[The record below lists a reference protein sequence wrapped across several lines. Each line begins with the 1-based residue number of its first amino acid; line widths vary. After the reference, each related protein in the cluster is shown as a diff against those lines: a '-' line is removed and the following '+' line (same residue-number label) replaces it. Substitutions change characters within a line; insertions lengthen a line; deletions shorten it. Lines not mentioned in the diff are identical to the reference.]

1 MTFLQEENTNMANP
15 FPPAGAD
22 LGQTNPT
29 LVGASTLRRGAFIAR
44 GNATTIDA
52 YGMFLASV
60 VGTATARNVANTSAL
75 TILNRVLIA
84 GGATAGNMAEVFGAA
99 QFYGGVAKSASA
111 PENGG
116 FRFSML
122 VAITDPATVSGA
134 RSFFGLTDSA
144 SALTNVEVTTLTNIL
159 GFAQV
164 AADTNMRVVY
174 NDGSGT
180 AASIDLGT
188 NFPMTNGNLYELGL
202 VWEPGDTKIRWSVYR
217 PLGDVLGAS
226 QETYYREGELTTDIP
241 AATTLLCPHAWRTNN
256 ATALATGFDLAHLI
270 IDSVH

>member
-1 MTFLQEENTNMANP
+1 MPNL
-15 FPPAGAD
+15 FPAIGAD
-22 LGQTNPT
+22 LGQTNPI
-29 LVGASTLRRGAFIAR
+29 LAGASLLKRGAFIAR
-44 GNATTIDA
+44 GNSTTIDA

-60 VGTATARNVANTSAL
+60 VGTATARNVANTNAL

-84 GGATAGNMAEVFGAA
+84 GGSTAGNMAEVFGAA
-99 QFYGGVAKSASA
+99 QFYGGSARTASA

-116 FRFSML
+116 FKFSML
-122 VAITDPATVSGA
+122 VAITDPATVAGA

-164 AADTNMRVVY
+164 AADTNMRVVF

-180 AASIDLGT
+180 ASSIDLGT
-188 NFPMTNGNLYELGL
+188 SFPMTNGNLYELGL
-202 VWEPGDTKIRWSVYR
+202 VWEPGDTKVRWSVYR
-217 PLGDVLGAS
+217 VLGDVAGADVA
-226 QETYYREGELTTDIP
+226 TYYREGELTTDIP
-241 AATTLLCPHAWRTNN
+241 ALTTLLCPHAWRTNN

-270 IDSVH
+270 IDSVC